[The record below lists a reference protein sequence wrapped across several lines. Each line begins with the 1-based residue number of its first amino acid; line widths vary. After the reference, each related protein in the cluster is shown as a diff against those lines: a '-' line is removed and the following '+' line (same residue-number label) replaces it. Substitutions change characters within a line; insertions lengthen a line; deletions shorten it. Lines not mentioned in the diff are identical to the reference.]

1 MARRAQTRDNSDW
14 NEYRKVDNKRN
25 KNKNQTRNNNRK
37 QKLSEKKNFL
47 S

>member
-1 MARRAQTRDNSDW
+1 MARREKQSANSDW

-25 KNKNQTRNNNRK
+25 KNKQKTRNNRK
-37 QKLSEKKNFL
+37 QKLTEKRNFL